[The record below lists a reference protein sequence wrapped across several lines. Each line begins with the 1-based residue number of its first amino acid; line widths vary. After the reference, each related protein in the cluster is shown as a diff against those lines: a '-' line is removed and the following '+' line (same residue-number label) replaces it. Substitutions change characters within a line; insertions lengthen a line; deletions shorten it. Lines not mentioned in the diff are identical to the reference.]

1 MKHYLA
7 YGSNLNLEQMAFRCP
22 DALPVGS
29 AEIQGWQ
36 LAFRRGY
43 LTIEPA
49 EGSAVPVG
57 IWLISEQDEKSLD
70 RYEGFPR
77 FYRKEYIET
86 EIPYYDEARP
96 CLVYIMNDGYPVQK
110 PSPEYLLTVAKGYSD
125 FGMGMLP
132 LVEAYDRSTTV
143 STTNNARN

>member
-7 YGSNLNLEQMAFRCP
+7 YGSNLNREQMAFRCP
-22 DALPVGS
+22 DATPVGS
-29 AEIQGWQ
+29 AEIQDWQ

-57 IWLISEQDEKSLD
+57 IWEISEQDEKSLD

-77 FYRKEYIET
+77 FYRKEYIE
-86 EIPYYDEARP
+86 AGGLP
-96 CLVYIMNDGYPVQK
+96 CLVYIMNDGYPVEK
-110 PSPEYLLTVAKGYSD
+110 PRPEYLLTVAKGYSD
-125 FGMGMLP
+125 FGMEMTP
-132 LVEAYDRSTTV
+132 LMEAYDRASTTV
-143 STTNNARN
+143 STTKNARN

>member
-7 YGSNLNLEQMAFRCP
+7 YGSNLNREQMAFRCP
-22 DALPVGS
+22 DATPVGS
-29 AEIQGWQ
+29 AEIQDWQ

-57 IWLISEQDEKSLD
+57 IWEISEQDEKSLD

-77 FYRKEYIET
+77 FYRKEYIE
-86 EIPYYDEARP
+86 AGGLP
-96 CLVYIMNDGYPVQK
+96 CLVYIMNDGYPVEK
-110 PSPEYLLTVAKGYSD
+110 PRPEYLLTVAMGYKD
-125 FGMGMLP
+125 FGMDMVP

-143 STTNNARN
+143 STTKNARN

>member
-7 YGSNLNLEQMAFRCP
+7 YGSNLNREQMAFRCP
-22 DALPVGS
+22 DAVPAGS
-29 AEIQGWQ
+29 AEIYGWQ

-77 FYRKEYIET
+77 FYRKEYIEIDDR
-86 EIPYYDEARP
+86 EF
-96 CLVYIMNDGYPVQK
+96 LVYIMNDGYPVQK

-125 FGMGMLP
+125 FGMSMLP
-132 LVEAYDRSTTV
+132 LVEAYDRANTTV
-143 STTNNARN
+143 STTINDQN